1 LKRRLIIFII
11 FLINYISFAQV
22 KVDSSDITA
31 QSYDLDLIEFL
42 PESNVFSNRFYKLLN
57 TYDINTSLNY
67 NKNINR
73 FSVSINEKFNST
85 LVKTYE
91 KNIKDAQ
98 YFNFNFNYLF
108 LPNLEIGINGK
119 NNILS
124 DSRKIGI
131 NEASITN
138 FSFYGKS
145 NFLNKITIASNLG
158 YSINRQIGENDKGYI
173 YGFEELL
180 NNFNLSDITFFSLA
194 QFRNEDISPRK
205 NTLRNFYLS
214 TKNTFTDDILNTIEF
229 SFNQSRNDFYFN
241 ADSITSN
248 EFNIKNNIQNRIETK
263 YFFSE
268 RLENIKMA
276 NKLNLSFGGNVLW
289 RIIDRN
295 TKYKSLKINS
305 PSIFD
310 MQIKELRYE
319 LETNIQYSSKKMN
332 ANLRTYYSERDEK
345 NIAINLEGSN
355 KIFFDERSRA
365 EGQKNNHSQRITL
378 SFSSNIKI
386 SQKDEI
392 NFIGMQNKLKYD
404 TPSKENY
411 DDRDE
416 MLSIIGIQYNR
427 FVNPFLFMFIGL
439 EGNINKLVYIS
450 SKRSANNYT
459 NRVLKLNTG
468 GNYSGKNFS
477 SYNKFEVSANYTIY
491 KFEDINPNYKSY
503 SFRQF
508 SMTDSS
514 SLKLN
519 TKLKLHFSGYIKIS
533 EQADL
538 KWKEFTIKPN
548 RFLREIFILPK
559 LIYYLN
565 NSSYSIGLRH
575 FSLTTFNYQGKDKV
589 KDNYF
594 SSIGPFFQIN
604 YFITDRII
612 LDINGW
618 YEFITL
624 QNGNNE
630 TTVFNF
636 TLNWI
641 L

>member
-1 LKRRLIIFII
+1 MI
-11 FLINYISFAQV
+11 
-22 KVDSSDITA
+22 VDSSEINS
-31 QSYDLDLIEFL
+31 QLYDLNLIKIF
-42 PESNVFSNRFYKLLN
+42 PEPNIFSNRFYKLLN
-57 TYDINTSLNY
+57 TYDINTSLY
-67 NKNINR
+67 YKQNINK
-73 FSVSINEKFNST
+73 FSFLINENFNST
-85 LVKTYE
+85 LIKTQN

-98 YFNFNFNYLF
+98 YFNFNLNYLIT
-108 LPNLEIGINGK
+108 PKLEIGLNGK

-131 NEASITN
+131 SEASVTN
-138 FSFYGKS
+138 FSFYGKN
-145 NFLNKITIASNLG
+145 NFMNKITIASDFG
-158 YSINRQIGENDKGYI
+158 YSINRQIGEDDNGYI
-173 YGFEELL
+173 YGFEGLL

-194 QFRNEDISPRK
+194 QFKNEDISPRK
-205 NTLRNFYLS
+205 NRLRNFYLS
-214 TKNTFTDDILNTIEF
+214 VKNSFADDIKNTVEF
-229 SFNQSRNDFYFN
+229 SFNQTRNDFYFN
-241 ADSITSN
+241 ADSITST

-263 YFFSE
+263 YYFSE
-268 RLENIKMA
+268 KLENIKMA
-276 NKLNLSFGGNVLW
+276 DRLNLSFGGNILW

-319 LETNIQYSSKKMN
+319 LETNIQYISKILN
-332 ANLRTYYSERDEK
+332 TNFRTYYTERDEK
-345 NIAINLEGSN
+345 NIAVNLEGAN

-378 SFSSNIKI
+378 SLSSNIKI
-386 SQKDEI
+386 SHKDEI
-392 NFIGMQNKLKYD
+392 NLIGMQNKLKYD
-404 TPSKENY
+404 TPSEANY

-416 MLSIIGIQYNR
+416 MLSIFGIQYNR
-427 FVNPFLFMFIGL
+427 SVNPFLTMFIGL

-477 SYNKFEVSANYTIY
+477 SFNKFEVSANYTVY

-508 SMTDSS
+508 SMSDST

-519 TKLKLHFSGYIKIS
+519 SKFKLQFAGYLKLS

-559 LIYYLN
+559 IIYYLN
-565 NSSYSIGLRH
+565 RSNYSVGLRH
-575 FSLTTFNYQGKDKV
+575 FSLTTFNYKGEDKV

-594 SSIGPFFQIN
+594 SSIGPFFQIS
-604 YFITDRII
+604 YIITNRIN

-636 TLNWI
+636 SLNWV